1 MIRLPECATLL
12 AALSL
17 FAAPVLAEPADR
29 SRFEDRPAEVTRD
42 FADTPGGQI
51 HFRRAGD
58 ASEHPPVVLFH
69 QSPNSSQV
77 FVEFMAE
84 LGVDRAVFAPDTPG
98 FGESD
103 RPSDIPE
110 IADYAAALAVFL
122 DAENIGRADLL
133 GYHTGAA
140 IAIEIARRHPER
152 VRRLILVGIPAFTPE
167 EAAAFE
173 AQPWPKPFD
182 NEGKAVAESWRSSL
196 QWRGKGQSDASV
208 RRWFDQKTANGPFAW
223 WGARSA
229 LRYPTREALSE
240 IDAPILF
247 VRPRDDL
254 WESSLRVLP
263 ELTNSQRLD
272 LPQYGFGLFEAAPAY
287 MASEVRSFLDW
298 ETR

>member
-1 MIRLPECATLL
+1 MVALSLL
-12 AALSL
+12 AAPV
-17 FAAPVLAEPADR
+17 AAGPADR
-29 SRFEDRPAEVTRD
+29 LRFEDRPADVTRA
-42 FADTPGGQI
+42 FADTPYLQI

-58 ASEHPPVVLFH
+58 ATDHAPVVLFH

-84 LGVDRAVFAPDTPG
+84 LGADRAVYAPDTPG

-103 RPSDIPE
+103 RPREVPE
-110 IADYAAALAVFL
+110 IADYAAALVAFL
-122 DAENIGRADLL
+122 DAENIGRADML

-140 IAIEIARRHPER
+140 IAIEIARRYPDR
-152 VRRLILVGIPAFTPE
+152 VRRLVLVGIPAFTPE
-167 EAAAFE
+167 EAAQFE

-182 NEGKAVAESWRSSL
+182 DDGDAVAASWRSSL
-196 QWRGKGQSDASV
+196 EWRGEGQSDASV

-223 WGARSA
+223 WGARAA
-229 LRYPTREALSE
+229 LRYPTREALRAVE
-240 IDAPILF
+240 APVLF

-263 ELTNSQRLD
+263 ELHDSQRLD

-287 MASEVRSFLDW
+287 LASEVRRFLD
-298 ETR
+298 EDTP